1 LQELIDTVDPDEEG
15 VCRYEE
21 FVAVAALKWHA
32 RGEES
37 RGEEVEEAFR
47 LFLGRRG
54 KGRAGEE
61 GEMRITMH
69 DLKRIARELKLEDE
83 VGESGL
89 RDMLNEANGGE
100 GAGRGVGRGQFEGVM
115 RRAGVF
121 S

>member
-1 LQELIDTVDPDEEG
+1 M
-15 VCRYEE
+15 CRYEE

-37 RGEEVEEAFR
+37 RAEEVDDAFR
-47 LFLGRRG
+47 LFLGSKG
-54 KGRAGEE
+54 KARADRPGGMGGTDEV
-61 GEMRITMH
+61 RITLH
-69 DLKRIARELKLEDE
+69 DLKRIARELKLENE
-83 VGESGL
+83 VGEGVL

-100 GAGRGVGRGQFEGVM
+100 GAGRGVGRGEFEGVM